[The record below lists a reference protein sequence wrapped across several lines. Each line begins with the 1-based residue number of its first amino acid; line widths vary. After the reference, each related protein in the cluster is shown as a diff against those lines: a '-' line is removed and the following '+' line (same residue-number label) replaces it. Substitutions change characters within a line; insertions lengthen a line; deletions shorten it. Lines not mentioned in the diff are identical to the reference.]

1 MIVSFGNEATADLFH
16 GKESAKARRF
26 PADIQQRAARKL
38 DMLNAAAD
46 IQDLRAPPS
55 NHLEKLS
62 GALAGY
68 WSIRVNDQWR
78 VIFKWNDGSAM
89 DVELT
94 DYH

>member
-1 MIVSFGNEATADLFH
+1 VIVSFGDQATADLFH
-16 GKESAKARRF
+16 GKKSAKARRF
-26 PADIQQRAARKL
+26 PSDIQQRATRKL
-38 DMLNAAAD
+38 DILNAAAN

-55 NHLEKLS
+55 NRLEGLS
-62 GALAGY
+62 GALEGY

-78 VIFKWNDGSAM
+78 IIFRWNDGSAM